1 MEQFTMTEEEKR
13 EYIKEVNEEFMKK
26 TPMTPEER
34 KAVRSWMAEGH
45 CILEPWESPNLP
57 GPMYPP
63 YDFLDCYR
71 LDREIE
77 RETAGM
83 NRDEKIR
90 YLKEYWGWDDDEK
103 EAEKPAATLEEAR
116 EQIRT
121 LKHTLTNLWL
131 YLMQEGLW
139 DEADEYLK
147 EHKDDLAPF
156 EDGWLE
162 F

>member
-13 EYIKEVNEEFMKK
+13 EYIKEVNEGFMKK
-26 TPMTPEER
+26 TPMTSEER

-45 CILEPWESPNLP
+45 CILEPWDSPNLP

-90 YLKEYWGWDDDEK
+90 YLKEYWVGMTMRK
-103 EAEKPAATLEEAR
+103 KQRNRLR
-116 EQIRT
+116 
-121 LKHTLTNLWL
+121 LWRRPRNRS
-131 YLMQEGLW
+131 ER
-139 DEADEYLK
+139 
-147 EHKDDLAPF
+147 
-156 EDGWLE
+156 
-162 F
+162 